1 MCLIVFAWQV
11 HGDYPLIVAANR
23 DEFFDRPTA
32 ACDYW
37 PEAPAVLAGRDLEA
51 GGSWLGIARDGR
63 FAALTNF
70 REGGKQQ
77 PKAPSRGPL
86 VADYLTQST
95 DAEAYLASV
104 AQRAQAYNGFNL
116 LVGDGQ
122 RLGYLCNR
130 EEYKEYK
137 EYKAREDYEDYEGH
151 ENSATHGDPGAPRW
165 LPPGIYGLSNHRL
178 DTPWPKLVSAKAAF
192 TRALEGEPDRAAL
205 FNLLADREIVA
216 DPYLPATGVPQAWE
230 RILSAVFVASKD
242 YGTRCS
248 TVLLRHRDGKVRLS
262 ERRFGRDGV
271 SLGESEFVFQS
282 AEISTGV

>member
-37 PEAPAVLAGRDLEA
+37 TEAPAVLAGRDLEA
-51 GGSWLGIARDGR
+51 GGSWLGIVRDGR

-70 REGGKQQ
+70 REGGKQRPQ
-77 PKAPSRGPL
+77 APSRGPL
-86 VADYLTQST
+86 VADYLTQSM

-104 AQRAQAYNGFNL
+104 AQRAAAYNGFNL
-116 LVGDGQ
+116 LVGDRD
-122 RLGYLCNR
+122 RLGYFGNR
-130 EEYKEYK
+130 
-137 EYKAREDYEDYEGH
+137 
-151 ENSATHGDPGAPRW
+151 GDPEQTTPQW
-165 LPPGIYGLSNHRL
+165 LAPGIYGLSNHRL

-205 FNLLADREIVA
+205 FELLADREIVA
-216 DPYLPATGVPQAWE
+216 DPVLPATGVPHAWE

-248 TVLLRHRDGKVRLS
+248 TVLLRHRSGGIWLN

-271 SLGESEFVFQS
+271 SLGESKFVF
-282 AEISTGV
+282 

>member
-23 DEFFDRPTA
+23 DEFFERPTA

-104 AQRAQAYNGFNL
+104 AQRAPVFNGFNL

-130 EEYKEYK
+130 EESEP
-137 EYKAREDYEDYEGH
+137 REECEGR
-151 ENSATHGDPGAPRW
+151 GDGSTVGPRW

-192 TRALEGEPDRAAL
+192 TCALEGEPDRAAL
-205 FNLLADREIVA
+205 FALLADREIVA
-216 DPYLPATGVPQAWE
+216 DPFLPATGVPQDWE

-248 TVLLRHRDGKVRLS
+248 TVLLRHRDGEVRLT

-271 SLGESEFVFQS
+271 SLGEREFVFQS